1 MIGKEKARSDAA
13 TPEQAGRETL
23 GWALPVSDTN
33 AFHGKG
39 QGNITIF
46 LRHGSENAISAAD
59 LALLAGYGEDTRQLR
74 HAITRARQSGNI
86 ILSCNNGYFLPS
98 VDAEQRERELR
109 AFKRRFDRILK
120 TNRLNLS
127 PVNKALKKLEN
138 GALRGQTS
146 MWEADSYAD

>member
-1 MIGKEKARSDAA
+1 MDKKIKARSDAA
-13 TPEQAGRETL
+13 TSEQARREAL
-23 GWALPVSDTN
+23 GGALPVSDTN

-39 QGNITIF
+39 QDDITIF
-46 LRHGSENAISAAD
+46 LRHGSENAISASD
-59 LALLAGYGEDTRQLR
+59 LAAIAGYGDDTRQLR
-74 HAITRARQSGNI
+74 HAITRARQSGSI

-98 VDAEQRERELR
+98 ADAEQRERELR

-138 GALRGQTS
+138 SALRGQES
-146 MWEADSYAD
+146 LWEADGHAD

>member
-1 MIGKEKARSDAA
+1 MRENKKARSDAA
-13 TPEQAGRETL
+13 TSEQARRETFVKVI
-23 GWALPVSDTN
+23 PEKDCTFISRSCKVKIVD
-33 AFHGKG
+33 
-39 QGNITIF
+39 F
-46 LRHGSENAISAAD
+46 LKSGSENAISAAD

-138 GALRGQTS
+138 SALRGQTS
-146 MWEADSYAD
+146 MWEDSYAD